1 MFEKT
6 RVAKYVLAHQNE
18 LDKIMKD
25 IFYHWNKIGQIDK
38 NEEVSNK
45 MQVIYLISMVRIW
58 LTTSGMDKLTQKKV
72 LQGLLESLGE

>member
-18 LDKIMKD
+18 LDKIMRD
-25 IFYHWNKIGQIDK
+25 IFEHWNKIGQIDK

-45 MQVIYLISMVRIW
+45 MQVIFLLSVIRVW
-58 LTTSGMDKLTQKKV
+58 LTTSGMPKETQKKV
-72 LQGLLESLGE
+72 LQELINSLGD